1 MSKSASAHYSIEGTR
16 LIMLAR
22 VPVYGQV
29 KSRLAKHVGKA
40 RALAAHVQLLKRN
53 AALAARSGMPFELHF
68 VGESNR
74 PFFQQLASE
83 TGASLVAQVGGDI
96 GMRMLAAARASSSP
110 SLIIGSDCGSMTGRY
125 LIDAARALAKSDVV
139 LGGAED
145 GGYVL
150 IGQRT
155 PFPELFAGVD
165 WGSERVAAQTR
176 ERARELGVSVAELP
190 VLWDVDSVDDWR
202 RFQTAKP
209 G

>member
-1 MSKSASAHYSIEGTR
+1 
-16 LIMLAR
+16 MLAR